1 MIHNITLE
9 QLGAVLDVLPAEVA
23 FIDADDNVRLWNREC
38 ERGPAWQPSAL
49 GGPVQGCHTH
59 SSIPAVNAVLA
70 RLKSGARD
78 VVDRVVTTEKGI
90 TRFRWFAVR
99 DDADRYLGTVELVQ
113 YGPEVSR
120 EKPSLGEHGDRTSGR
135 LVRYS
140 ASE

>member
-1 MIHNITLE
+1 MIHDLTLD
-9 QLGAVLDVLPAEVA
+9 QIGAVLDVLPAEVA
-23 FIDADDNVRLWNREC
+23 FIDADDNVRLWNRTS

-49 GGPVQGCHTH
+49 GGTVQGCHQH
-59 SSIPAVNAVLA
+59 SSISSVNAVLA
-70 RLKSGARD
+70 RLKSGACD

-99 DDADRYLGTVELVQ
+99 DDSGRYLGTVELVQ

-120 EKPSLGEHGDRTSGR
+120 EISVVRGSGSETGGPS
-135 LVRYS
+135 VRYS